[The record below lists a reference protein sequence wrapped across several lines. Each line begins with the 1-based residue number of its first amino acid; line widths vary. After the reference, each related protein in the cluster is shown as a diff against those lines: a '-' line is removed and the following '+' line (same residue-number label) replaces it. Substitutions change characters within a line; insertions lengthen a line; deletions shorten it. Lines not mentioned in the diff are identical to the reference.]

1 MGGMFKTGKSK
12 SMSVNATARGLDYLD
27 QARTQLG
34 DVSPQIIQNT
44 LQQRLDN
51 LGSLMSN
58 MSSMAQMQA
67 QQNMNKFIP
76 GATNSAGSQAMA
88 AILPQIMQAQDQAYA
103 QAGSQQLGVQELLGQ
118 LAAQYAALTGYSK
131 SKTTNPGMGTSFL
144 GGLGKGVGSVLGGG
158 GKGGGGNG

>member
-1 MGGMFKTGKSK
+1 MGGMFKTGGSTSK
-12 SMSVNATARGLDYLD
+12 SYNATAQGLDYLN

-118 LAAQYAALTGYSK
+118 LAAQYAGLTGYSK
-131 SKTTNPGMGTSFL
+131 GKTTNPGMGWQLL
-144 GGLGKGVGSVLGGG
+144 GGLGKGAGAVLGGG
-158 GKGGGGNG
+158 GNG